1 MLVNEDMN
9 NNSKQNFAQVD
20 LPLYFSPYIHKKKS
34 IGNLYTE
41 PRKIPIEK
49 DSRNNKKINYSIKI
63 SNSNIKVQQDSL
75 TKSLKLTTENNKK
88 GRNMHQSYAKLNTK
102 LYLKKNAIPNLASF
116 HDLNSNYPPTPL
128 MKNSVTNIIVSSSI
142 KSTEKNQNLSVGKN
156 KNKNQNKNI
165 KLIFGKNSNNNYNT
179 NINNNN
185 SNSNLLKKQGGSV
198 NELFR
203 NNFIK
208 KTKTKNPPELNNIN
222 NIGFII
228 STSGNNNSANKA
240 PFLSP
245 QNIPGQK
252 IIFLKK
258 DKSKIKESKEKSR
271 KNSTSNTKEQKKN
284 SQNKKSGKSVAME
297 DLNLNLDDQNKS
309 VQYLLRNTY
318 NNVKIYPIRCKT
330 IIVGNSGVG
339 KTSII
344 SRYLRKFNP
353 KEKST
358 IGASFTNKIEIINN
372 RQIIFEIWDTAG
384 QERFRSINTIFYQDA
399 YICLLVY
406 DITSKQSFEDI
417 KSYWYN
423 SVVEQSSKN
432 ILFHLVG
439 NKMDLLEEET
449 VEKKDVEAYGKEID
463 AEVSYISAKD
473 ENNIYV
479 DMLFQ
484 KIGEKFIN
492 SPLLKEL
499 EENSRSYRTE
509 KVKLDNEGESIADKK
524 NRSCC

>member
-1 MLVNEDMN
+1 MN
-9 NNSKQNFAQVD
+9 NNLN
-20 LPLYFSPYIHKKKS
+20 
-34 IGNLYTE
+34 E
-41 PRKIPIEK
+41 
-49 DSRNNKKINYSIKI
+49 
-63 SNSNIKVQQDSL
+63 
-75 TKSLKLTTENNKK
+75 EN
-88 GRNMHQSYAKLNTK
+88 
-102 LYLKKNAIPNLASF
+102 
-116 HDLNSNYPPTPL
+116 
-128 MKNSVTNIIVSSSI
+128 
-142 KSTEKNQNLSVGKN
+142 
-156 KNKNQNKNI
+156 
-165 KLIFGKNSNNNYNT
+165 
-179 NINNNN
+179 
-185 SNSNLLKKQGGSV
+185 
-198 NELFR
+198 
-203 NNFIK
+203 
-208 KTKTKNPPELNNIN
+208 
-222 NIGFII
+222 
-228 STSGNNNSANKA
+228 
-240 PFLSP
+240 
-245 QNIPGQK
+245 
-252 IIFLKK
+252 
-258 DKSKIKESKEKSR
+258 
-271 KNSTSNTKEQKKN
+271 
-284 SQNKKSGKSVAME
+284 
-297 DLNLNLDDQNKS
+297 
-309 VQYLLRNTY
+309 
-318 NNVKIYPIRCKT
+318 PIRCKT

-499 EENSRSYRTE
+499 EENSRSYRGE

>member
-41 PRKIPIEK
+41 PRKIQIEK

-318 NNVKIYPIRCKT
+318 NNVKIYPTTVLNNKIIYQENKKNEKMSHSVNNSVNSSINNSSSKKKSESNKKKININIIDDKNNENKNTEYQSVEEVHYLLVKT
-330 IIVGNSGVG
+330 IHNGR
-339 KTSII
+339 KMI
-344 SRYLRKFNP
+344 SN
-353 KEKST
+353 
-358 IGASFTNKIEIINN
+358 
-372 RQIIFEIWDTAG
+372 
-384 QERFRSINTIFYQDA
+384 
-399 YICLLVY
+399 
-406 DITSKQSFEDI
+406 
-417 KSYWYN
+417 
-423 SVVEQSSKN
+423 
-432 ILFHLVG
+432 
-439 NKMDLLEEET
+439 M
-449 VEKKDVEAYGKEID
+449 
-463 AEVSYISAKD
+463 
-473 ENNIYV
+473 
-479 DMLFQ
+479 
-484 KIGEKFIN
+484 
-492 SPLLKEL
+492 
-499 EENSRSYRTE
+499 
-509 KVKLDNEGESIADKK
+509 DKK
-524 NRSCC
+524 NN

>member
-142 KSTEKNQNLSVGKN
+142 KSTEKNQN
-156 KNKNQNKNI
+156 KNI

-258 DKSKIKESKEKSR
+258 DKNKIKESKEKSR

-318 NNVKIYPIRCKT
+318 NNVKIYPTTVLNNKIIYQENKKNEKMSHSVNNSVNSSINNSSSKKKSESNKKKININIIDDKNNENKNTEYQSVEEVHYLLVKT
-330 IIVGNSGVG
+330 IHNGR
-339 KTSII
+339 KMI
-344 SRYLRKFNP
+344 SN
-353 KEKST
+353 
-358 IGASFTNKIEIINN
+358 
-372 RQIIFEIWDTAG
+372 
-384 QERFRSINTIFYQDA
+384 
-399 YICLLVY
+399 
-406 DITSKQSFEDI
+406 
-417 KSYWYN
+417 
-423 SVVEQSSKN
+423 
-432 ILFHLVG
+432 
-439 NKMDLLEEET
+439 M
-449 VEKKDVEAYGKEID
+449 
-463 AEVSYISAKD
+463 
-473 ENNIYV
+473 
-479 DMLFQ
+479 
-484 KIGEKFIN
+484 
-492 SPLLKEL
+492 
-499 EENSRSYRTE
+499 
-509 KVKLDNEGESIADKK
+509 DKK
-524 NRSCC
+524 NN

>member
-49 DSRNNKKINYSIKI
+49 DSNSRNNKKINYSIKI

-75 TKSLKLTTENNKK
+75 AKSLKLTTENNKK

-165 KLIFGKNSNNNYNT
+165 KLIFGKNSNNNYIT

-185 SNSNLLKKQGGSV
+185 INSNLLKKQGGSV

-318 NNVKIYPIRCKT
+318 NNVKIYPTTVLNNKIIYQENKKNEKMSHSVNNSVNSSINNSSSKKKSESNKKKININIIDDKNNENKNTEYQSVEEVHYLLVKT
-330 IIVGNSGVG
+330 IHNGR
-339 KTSII
+339 KMI
-344 SRYLRKFNP
+344 SN
-353 KEKST
+353 
-358 IGASFTNKIEIINN
+358 
-372 RQIIFEIWDTAG
+372 
-384 QERFRSINTIFYQDA
+384 
-399 YICLLVY
+399 
-406 DITSKQSFEDI
+406 
-417 KSYWYN
+417 
-423 SVVEQSSKN
+423 
-432 ILFHLVG
+432 
-439 NKMDLLEEET
+439 M
-449 VEKKDVEAYGKEID
+449 
-463 AEVSYISAKD
+463 
-473 ENNIYV
+473 
-479 DMLFQ
+479 
-484 KIGEKFIN
+484 
-492 SPLLKEL
+492 
-499 EENSRSYRTE
+499 
-509 KVKLDNEGESIADKK
+509 DKK
-524 NRSCC
+524 NN

>member
-1 MLVNEDMN
+1 MN
-9 NNSKQNFAQVD
+9 NNLN
-20 LPLYFSPYIHKKKS
+20 
-34 IGNLYTE
+34 E
-41 PRKIPIEK
+41 
-49 DSRNNKKINYSIKI
+49 
-63 SNSNIKVQQDSL
+63 
-75 TKSLKLTTENNKK
+75 EN
-88 GRNMHQSYAKLNTK
+88 
-102 LYLKKNAIPNLASF
+102 
-116 HDLNSNYPPTPL
+116 
-128 MKNSVTNIIVSSSI
+128 
-142 KSTEKNQNLSVGKN
+142 
-156 KNKNQNKNI
+156 
-165 KLIFGKNSNNNYNT
+165 
-179 NINNNN
+179 
-185 SNSNLLKKQGGSV
+185 
-198 NELFR
+198 
-203 NNFIK
+203 
-208 KTKTKNPPELNNIN
+208 
-222 NIGFII
+222 
-228 STSGNNNSANKA
+228 
-240 PFLSP
+240 
-245 QNIPGQK
+245 
-252 IIFLKK
+252 
-258 DKSKIKESKEKSR
+258 
-271 KNSTSNTKEQKKN
+271 
-284 SQNKKSGKSVAME
+284 
-297 DLNLNLDDQNKS
+297 
-309 VQYLLRNTY
+309 
-318 NNVKIYPIRCKT
+318 PIRCKT

-439 NKMDLLEEET
+439 NKIDLLEEET

-499 EENSRSYRTE
+499 EENSRSYRGE

>member
-1 MLVNEDMN
+1 M
-9 NNSKQNFAQVD
+9 K
-20 LPLYFSPYIHKKKS
+20 
-34 IGNLYTE
+34 
-41 PRKIPIEK
+41 
-49 DSRNNKKINYSIKI
+49 NKKEE
-63 SNSNIKVQQDSL
+63 
-75 TKSLKLTTENNKK
+75 EN
-88 GRNMHQSYAKLNTK
+88 M
-102 LYLKKNAIPNLASF
+102 
-116 HDLNSNYPPTPL
+116 
-128 MKNSVTNIIVSSSI
+128 V
-142 KSTEKNQNLSVGKN
+142 
-156 KNKNQNKNI
+156 
-165 KLIFGKNSNNNYNT
+165 
-179 NINNNN
+179 
-185 SNSNLLKKQGGSV
+185 
-198 NELFR
+198 
-203 NNFIK
+203 
-208 KTKTKNPPELNNIN
+208 
-222 NIGFII
+222 
-228 STSGNNNSANKA
+228 
-240 PFLSP
+240 
-245 QNIPGQK
+245 
-252 IIFLKK
+252 
-258 DKSKIKESKEKSR
+258 
-271 KNSTSNTKEQKKN
+271 
-284 SQNKKSGKSVAME
+284 
-297 DLNLNLDDQNKS
+297 
-309 VQYLLRNTY
+309 
-318 NNVKIYPIRCKT
+318 RCKT

>member
-208 KTKTKNPPELNNIN
+208 KKQKRKIH
-222 NIGFII
+222 
-228 STSGNNNSANKA
+228 
-240 PFLSP
+240 
-245 QNIPGQK
+245 QN
-252 IIFLKK
+252 
-258 DKSKIKESKEKSR
+258 
-271 KNSTSNTKEQKKN
+271 
-284 SQNKKSGKSVAME
+284 
-297 DLNLNLDDQNKS
+297 
-309 VQYLLRNTY
+309 
-318 NNVKIYPIRCKT
+318 
-330 IIVGNSGVG
+330 
-339 KTSII
+339 
-344 SRYLRKFNP
+344 
-353 KEKST
+353 
-358 IGASFTNKIEIINN
+358 
-372 RQIIFEIWDTAG
+372 
-384 QERFRSINTIFYQDA
+384 
-399 YICLLVY
+399 
-406 DITSKQSFEDI
+406 
-417 KSYWYN
+417 
-423 SVVEQSSKN
+423 
-432 ILFHLVG
+432 
-439 NKMDLLEEET
+439 
-449 VEKKDVEAYGKEID
+449 
-463 AEVSYISAKD
+463 
-473 ENNIYV
+473 
-479 DMLFQ
+479 
-484 KIGEKFIN
+484 
-492 SPLLKEL
+492 
-499 EENSRSYRTE
+499 
-509 KVKLDNEGESIADKK
+509 
-524 NRSCC
+524 

>member
-1 MLVNEDMN
+1 MN
-9 NNSKQNFAQVD
+9 NNLN
-20 LPLYFSPYIHKKKS
+20 
-34 IGNLYTE
+34 E
-41 PRKIPIEK
+41 
-49 DSRNNKKINYSIKI
+49 
-63 SNSNIKVQQDSL
+63 
-75 TKSLKLTTENNKK
+75 EN
-88 GRNMHQSYAKLNTK
+88 
-102 LYLKKNAIPNLASF
+102 
-116 HDLNSNYPPTPL
+116 
-128 MKNSVTNIIVSSSI
+128 
-142 KSTEKNQNLSVGKN
+142 
-156 KNKNQNKNI
+156 
-165 KLIFGKNSNNNYNT
+165 
-179 NINNNN
+179 
-185 SNSNLLKKQGGSV
+185 
-198 NELFR
+198 
-203 NNFIK
+203 
-208 KTKTKNPPELNNIN
+208 
-222 NIGFII
+222 
-228 STSGNNNSANKA
+228 
-240 PFLSP
+240 
-245 QNIPGQK
+245 
-252 IIFLKK
+252 
-258 DKSKIKESKEKSR
+258 
-271 KNSTSNTKEQKKN
+271 
-284 SQNKKSGKSVAME
+284 
-297 DLNLNLDDQNKS
+297 
-309 VQYLLRNTY
+309 
-318 NNVKIYPIRCKT
+318 PIRCKT

-439 NKMDLLEEET
+439 NKIDLLEEET

-473 ENNIYV
+473 ENNIFV

-499 EENSRSYRTE
+499 EENSRSYRAE